1 MLRGARLRSSM
12 RIKIGWMGVAAACVL
27 SAQTPPKPVM
37 VEDVLKDVRMLKGIS
52 VNEFMATMG
61 FFSAS
66 TGRSC
71 NYCHV
76 EEAGGDWARYA
87 DDHPNKTRARGMIAM
102 VTAINKN
109 YFGGKRMLTC
119 YSCHRGGER
128 PQVTPSLAELYSTP
142 PTPEPDQ
149 LLAGGAN
156 APSAD
161 QILDKYIQALGG
173 QQRLAALTSFVAKGV
188 LQGYATAQK
197 VPVELF
203 AKAPNQRSLVV
214 HTNEGLST
222 TTFDGSAGWIAAPAT
237 DRPVTLTALAAG
249 DLDGARLDAVLS
261 FPGQIKQALRQWRAG
276 NPATIDDR
284 DVQVVQGTSD
294 GRYPVN
300 LYFDPESGLLLRSVR
315 YADSPVGLSPTQV
328 DYADYREVAGV
339 KIPFRWTVTWLDGRS
354 TITLSEVQA
363 NAAVDAAK
371 FRQPR

>member
-1 MLRGARLRSSM
+1 M
-12 RIKIGWMGVAAACVL
+12 RIKIGWLGIASACVL

-66 TGRSC
+66 TGKSC

-87 DDHPNKTRARGMIAM
+87 DDHPNKTRTRGMIAM
-102 VTAINKN
+102 AAAINKN
-109 YFGGKRMLTC
+109 YFGGRRMLTC

-128 PQVTPSLAELYSTP
+128 PQVTPSLTELYSTP
-142 PTPEPDQ
+142 PALEPDR
-149 LLAGGAN
+149 LLASGPN
-156 APSAD
+156 APSVD
-161 QILDKYIQALGG
+161 LVLDKYIQALGG
-173 QQRLAALTSFVAKGV
+173 ERRLAALTSFVAKGV
-188 LQGYATAQK
+188 VQGYASAQK
-197 VPVELF
+197 LPLELY
-203 AKAPNQRSLVV
+203 AKAPNQRAQVV
-214 HTNEGLST
+214 HTDEGPSAT
-222 TTFDGSAGWIAAPAT
+222 IFDGTVGWIAAPAT

-249 DLDGARLDAVLS
+249 DLDGARLDAVLN
-261 FPGQIKQALRQWRAG
+261 FPAGMKQSLRQWRAG
-276 NPATIDDR
+276 TPATIDDR
-284 DVQVVQGTSD
+284 DVQVIQATSD

-300 LYFDPESGLLLRSVR
+300 LYFDSETGLLVRSVR

-339 KIPFRWTVTWLDGRS
+339 KMPFRWTVTWLDGRS
-354 TITLSEVQA
+354 IVTLKDVQA

-371 FRQPR
+371 FRQPH

>member
-1 MLRGARLRSSM
+1 M
-12 RIKIGWMGVAAACVL
+12 RMKIGWLGVAAACVL
-27 SAQTPPKPVM
+27 SAQAPPKPVM

-87 DDHPNKTRARGMIAM
+87 DDHPNKTRTRGMIAM
-102 VTAINKN
+102 MTAINKN
-109 YFGGKRMLTC
+109 YFGGRRVVTC

-128 PQVTPSLAELYSTP
+128 PQVTPSLTELYSTP
-142 PTPEPDQ
+142 PTPEPDR
-149 LLAGGAN
+149 LLAS
-156 APSAD
+156 APNGLPAE

-173 QQRLAALTSFVAKGV
+173 QQRLAALSRFVAKGV
-188 LQGYATAQK
+188 QQSYASAQK
-197 VPVELF
+197 VPIEVF

-214 HTNEGLST
+214 HTDEGLST

-237 DRPVTLTALAAG
+237 DRPVTLTALSAG
-249 DLDGARLDAVLS
+249 DLEGARLDAVLN
-261 FPGQIKQALRQWRAG
+261 FPGQIKKALREWRTG
-276 NPATIDDR
+276 SPATIDDR
-284 DVQVVQGTSD
+284 EVQVVQGTSD
-294 GRYPVN
+294 GRYPIN
-300 LYFDPESGLLLRSVR
+300 LYFDPESGLLMRSVR
-315 YADSPVGLSPTQV
+315 YTDSPVGLSPTQV

-339 KIPFRWTVTWLDGRS
+339 KMPFRWTVTWLDGR
-354 TITLSEVQA
+354 TIFTLTDVQP